1 MDVKHRGSF
10 MADVIEVFRQ
20 FLVLGCSSFG
30 GPIAH
35 IGYFRE
41 RFVQREQWLSDAAY
55 ADLVALC
62 QFLPGPASSQVGMG
76 IGLMRAGWPGAVAAW
91 IGFTFPSAILLV
103 LASAVVSAN
112 PDWLAGGWFQG
123 LKVAAVAVVAQAVL
137 GMQRKLAPD
146 QTRAS
151 LMVLT
156 AVLVLLVPLVW
167 VQLLALGIGAI
178 AGLTLLSPPN
188 DRSSDQEPLEV
199 PMHKSGS
206 ILLLMALVGMFV
218 ALPWLAAEARPMAI
232 QQLAGFLRAGSLVF
246 GGGHVVLPL
255 LEQSLVPPGWISL
268 DQFLAGYGAAQ
279 AVPGPMFSFA
289 AFLGFDL
296 RGGLQGLSGA
306 LLALLALFLPAF
318 LLIGGA
324 LPFWSV
330 LGKRTTVRRA
340 LNGINAAVVGVL
352 LAGLFQ
358 PVWLAGIKDSA
369 DFCLMMVAFLLLVG
383 WRQPAWRVVVVCGL
397 VGGFTLSS

>member
-1 MDVKHRGSF
+1 
-10 MADVIEVFRQ
+10 MADVIDVFRQ

-55 ADLVALC
+55 ADLLALC
-62 QFLPGPASSQVGMG
+62 QFLPGPVSSQVGMG
-76 IGLMRAGWPGAVAAW
+76 LGLMRAGWPGAVAAW

-112 PDWLAGGWFQG
+112 PDWLAEGWFQG

-146 QTRAS
+146 RGRAS
-151 LMVLT
+151 LMAFA
-156 AVLVLLVPLVW
+156 AVLVLLVPLAW
-167 VQLLALGIGAI
+167 VQLLALVIGAV
-178 AGLTLLSPPN
+178 AGLTLLPPP
-188 DRSSDQEPLEV
+188 DDHSMSHERLKV
-199 PMHKSGS
+199 PVHKGVS
-206 ILLLMALVGMFV
+206 LLLLVALVGMLV
-218 ALPWLAAEARPMAI
+218 ALPWLAAEARPVAI
-232 QQLAGFLRAGSLVF
+232 QQLAGFLQAGSLVF

-296 RGGLQGLSGA
+296 HGGLQ
-306 LLALLALFLPAF
+306 
-318 LLIGGA
+318 
-324 LPFWSV
+324 
-330 LGKRTTVRRA
+330 
-340 LNGINAAVVGVL
+340 AA
-352 LAGLFQ
+352 AAPQ
-358 PVWLAGIKDSA
+358 SHPHE
-369 DFCLMMVAFLLLVG
+369 
-383 WRQPAWRVVVVCGL
+383 
-397 VGGFTLSS
+397 